1 MYKLKQLY
9 PKRNYNRA
17 ISLPERYSKEKYDLL
32 PKATKKLIRYIMDLT
47 EDGTEETENAIKT
60 DQEKVDG
67 FLDVQE
73 QKKKNLERLG
83 RALSEYDDMKKLD
96 DRISDMW
103 ELPEF
108 RIMSQEYDNDEDM
121 YDNSP
126 KNSAC

>member
-17 ISLPERYSKEKYDLL
+17 ISLPKRYSKDKSDLL

>member
-1 MYKLKQLY
+1 
-9 PKRNYNRA
+9 
-17 ISLPERYSKEKYDLL
+17 
-32 PKATKKLIRYIMDLT
+32 MDLT

>member
-32 PKATKKLIRYIMDLT
+32 PNATKKLILYIMDLT
-47 EDGTEETENAIKT
+47 EEGTEETGNAIKT
-60 DQEKVDG
+60 DQENVDG

-83 RALSEYDDMKKLD
+83 RAHYQNMM
-96 DRISDMW
+96 I
-103 ELPEF
+103 
-108 RIMSQEYDNDEDM
+108 
-121 YDNSP
+121 
-126 KNSAC
+126 